1 MGGAM
6 LERARGINEQLVG
19 WRRQIHMHPELGF
32 QETRTA
38 ALVAE
43 VLGALGYRVQTGVGR
58 TGVVAEWGE
67 GSPVVAI
74 RADMDALPIQEEN
87 EVPYAS
93 QTPGVM
99 HACGHDAHTAIALGV
114 ATMLVQETFPGT
126 VRFLFQPA
134 EEVDDDDGLSGAPRM
149 AQDGAMDGVDV
160 VLALH
165 VAGAI
170 PTGEISV
177 EPGPVSAGVDSF
189 WATIRGQGA
198 HGAYPH
204 KGLDPV
210 HLSAHVILALHGIVS
225 RRLNPFDPAVITVG
239 SIHGG
244 QAANVIP
251 EDVQV
256 SGTIRY
262 EDKAVQKQIHAEME
276 QAFATAR
283 TLGGDYELTIQEGGT
298 PIVNDEQIVALLRQ
312 VARDLLGE
320 DKVVPGEKG
329 MGAEDY
335 SVFTD
340 LAPGVMF
347 SLGCLIDG
355 DERKAHNPT
364 FDLDEGCLPIGAA
377 ILAEAALRV
386 LRAGVP

>member
-1 MGGAM
+1 M
-6 LERARGINEQLVG
+6 LERARGINDKLVG
-19 WRRQIHMHPELGF
+19 WRREIHMYPELGF
-32 QETRTA
+32 EETRTA

-43 VLGALGYRVQTGVGR
+43 ALGSLGYRVRPGVGR
-58 TGVVAEWGE
+58 TGVVGERGE

-87 EVPYAS
+87 RAPYAS
-93 QTPGVM
+93 QVPGIM

-114 ATMLVQETFPGT
+114 ATLLAQETFPGT

-134 EEVDDDDGLSGAPRM
+134 EEVEDEEGLSGAPRM
-149 AQDGAMDGVDV
+149 AQDGAMDGVDA

-165 VAGAI
+165 VDASM
-170 PTGEISV
+170 PVGEIAV

-189 WATIRGQGA
+189 WAVIRGQGA

-210 HLSAHVILALHGIVS
+210 HLAAHVILALHGIVS

-239 SIHGG
+239 AIHGG

-251 EDVQV
+251 EEVAL

-262 EDKAVQKQIHAEME
+262 ESDAVQQQIHAEME
-276 QAFATAR
+276 RAFATAR
-283 TLGGDYELTIQEGGT
+283 ILGGDYDLSIQAGGK
-298 PIVNDEQIVALLRQ
+298 PIINDERIVALLRQ
-312 VARDLLGE
+312 VAGDLLGE
-320 DKVVPGEKG
+320 DKIAPSEKG

-340 LAPGVMF
+340 MAPGAMF
-347 SLGCLIDG
+347 SLGCRIEG
-355 DERKAHNPT
+355 DERKGHNPT
-364 FDLDEGCLPIGAA
+364 FDLDEGCLPVGAA
-377 ILAEAALRV
+377 ILAEAALRY
-386 LRAGVP
+386 LHASA

>member
-1 MGGAM
+1 M
-6 LERARGINEQLVG
+6 LERAHGIEDQLVG
-19 WRRQIHMHPELGF
+19 WRRKIHMHPELGF
-32 QETRTA
+32 QEAGTA
-38 ALVAE
+38 ALVAKE
-43 VLGALGYRVQTGVGR
+43 LGSLGYRVQTGVGR
-58 TGVVAEWGE
+58 TGVVGEWGE

-87 EVPYAS
+87 QVPYAS

-114 ATMLVQETFPGT
+114 ATLLAGETFPGT

-134 EEVDDDDGLSGAPRM
+134 EEVEDDEGLSGAPRM
-149 AQDGAMDGVDV
+149 AQEGAMDGVDA

-165 VAGAI
+165 VDASL
-170 PTGEISV
+170 PVGEISV
-177 EPGPVSAGVDSF
+177 EPGAVSAGVDTF
-189 WATIRGQGA
+189 WAVIRGQGA

-239 SIHGG
+239 AIHGG

-251 EDVQV
+251 EEVQLT
-256 SGTIRY
+256 GTIRY
-262 EDKAVQKQIHAEME
+262 ESKSVQQQIHAEMK

-283 TLGGDYELTIQEGGT
+283 TLGGDYELTIQEGGM
-298 PIVNDEQIVALLRQ
+298 PVINDEQIVALLRQ
-312 VARDLLGE
+312 VAADLLGK
-320 DKVVPGEKG
+320 DKVTPGEKG

-340 LAPGVMF
+340 LAPGAMF
-347 SLGCLIDG
+347 RLGCRIEG
-355 DERKAHNPT
+355 DERKGHNPT

-386 LRAGVP
+386 LRAGA